1 MKLVVAIIKPFKL
14 DEVRQALTAIGVHGM
29 TVTEVKGY
37 GRQKGHTE
45 IYRGAEYVV
54 NFLPK
59 LRIEIAVASDI
70 AEKAVGVITA
80 NARTGQIGDGKI
92 FVTPID
98 HALQNPHRRDRQR
111 RALRFQYFNARRQ
124 RCRRAS
130 RDSQETTTRR
140 GNSMGAPSYR
150 AASNAALTLLAANF
164 LLTTPASAETS
175 AINPADTAWMIVAT
189 ALVLMMTIP
198 GLALF
203 YSGMVRKKNVLATM
217 AQSLA
222 AVAMI
227 SILWVAFGYSLAF
240 VGDGPWIGS
249 LDRWFLVGMTMD
261 SVNPAAKTIPEALFM
276 LYQMTFA
283 IITVALVAG
292 AVADRMRFSAY
303 LLFSAGWF
311 MFAYVPLAHWVW
323 GGGFLATMGVLDF
336 AGGLVVHLSAGV
348 GGLVAAKVMGRRHG
362 YGSENLAPFDL
373 SLAVMGTGLLWVGWF
388 GFNGGSALA
397 ANSRAVMAITATHL
411 AACAG
416 ALTWAAIE
424 WATRR
429 KPSVLGMISG
439 AIAGLG
445 TITPAS
451 GFVAPWHGVIIGV
464 VAGTLCFW
472 ACTWLK
478 QRLQYDDSL
487 DVFGVHGIGGM
498 TGTLLAGV
506 FAVSA
511 IGGTSGLLEGNPQQ
525 VLIQLYGV
533 AATLVWSGGVTFV
546 LLKLV
551 SVFVPLRVSLQQE
564 LEGLDISQHGEAL
577 Q

>member
-1 MKLVVAIIKPFKL
+1 
-14 DEVRQALTAIGVHGM
+14 
-29 TVTEVKGY
+29 
-37 GRQKGHTE
+37 
-45 IYRGAEYVV
+45 
-54 NFLPK
+54 
-59 LRIEIAVASDI
+59 
-70 AEKAVGVITA
+70 
-80 NARTGQIGDGKI
+80 
-92 FVTPID
+92 
-98 HALQNPHRRDRQR
+98 
-111 RALRFQYFNARRQ
+111 
-124 RCRRAS
+124 
-130 RDSQETTTRR
+130 
-140 GNSMGAPSYR
+140 MGARWCR
-150 AASNAALTLLAANF
+150 AAKPAAPISLVAMFSFA
-164 LLTTPASAETS
+164 TPAFAQTAEIS
-175 AINPADTAWMIVAT
+175 PADTAWMIVAT

-222 AVAMI
+222 AVTII

-240 VGDGPWIGS
+240 VGDGPWLGT
-249 LDRWFLVGMTMD
+249 LDRWFLIGMTME
-261 SVNPAAKTIPEALFM
+261 SVNPAAKTIPESLFM

-303 LLFSAGWF
+303 LLFSVGWF
-311 MFAYVPLAHWVW
+311 TFVYVPLAHWVW
-323 GGGFLATMGVLDF
+323 GGGFLATMGVMDF
-336 AGGLVVHLSAGV
+336 AGGLVVHLSAGI
-348 GGLVAAKVMGRRHG
+348 GGLVAAKVMGRRQG

-373 SLAVMGTGLLWVGWF
+373 SLAVIGTGLLWVGWF
-388 GFNGGSALA
+388 GFNGGSALG

-416 ALTWAAIE
+416 ALTWGAIE

-439 AIAGLG
+439 AVAGLG

-464 VAGTLCFW
+464 IAGTLCFW
-472 ACTWLK
+472 ACTALK
-478 QRLQYDDSL
+478 QRFKYDDSL
-487 DVFGVHGIGGM
+487 DVFGVHGVGGL

-506 FAVSA
+506 FAVNA
-511 IGGTSGLLEGNPQQ
+511 IGGTSGLIEGNAQQ

-533 AATLVWSGGVTFV
+533 AATLLWSGGVTFV

-551 SVFVPLRVSLQQE
+551 GVFAPLRVSPQQE